1 MTYFLKYTDEAHW
14 ISEATTAGFFVV
26 GDNNETTLVAY
37 TKDHA
42 IDVVGAIVD
51 VQGVALED
59 GEDLDAMTKQQL
71 LDWAMSHGN
80 DLPNSWLKSEIKAAC
95 EAMLVT
101 TYVDGWHV
109 NFQGTLPAGW
119 DALEVFPNSPS
130 RVWF

>member
-1 MTYFLKYTDEAHW
+1 M
-14 ISEATTAGFFVV
+14 
-26 GDNNETTLVAY
+26 
-37 TKDHA
+37 
-42 IDVVGAIVD
+42 D